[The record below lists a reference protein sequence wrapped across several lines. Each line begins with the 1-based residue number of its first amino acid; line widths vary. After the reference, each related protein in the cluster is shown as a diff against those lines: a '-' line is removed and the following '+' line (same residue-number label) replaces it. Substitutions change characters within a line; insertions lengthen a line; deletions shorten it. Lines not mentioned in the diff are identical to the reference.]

1 MCNHQGHHSGRK
13 GRCRTWPSF
22 CNYICHISP
31 ETESA
36 TPTTLAHHASLTKC
50 PQIYR
55 ELFALPT
62 SLSRLQAERQPLIL
76 CVSAVKPAH
85 PPLQS
90 PKNPQNSGDQHA
102 AIWLETKCPQIYRE
116 LFALPTSLSR
126 LQAER
131 QPLILCVSAV
141 KPAHPPLQ
149 SPKNPQ
155 NSGDQHAAI
164 WLETKC
170 PQIYR
175 ELFALP
181 TSLSRLQAER
191 QPLILCVSAVKP
203 AHPPLQS
210 PKNPQNSGDQHA
222 AIWLEASFE
231 GPPPT
236 PSTPFSA
243 SLKMNLSVLYIVL
256 EVGAW
261 SNADLRN
268 YQ

>member
-22 CNYICHISP
+22 CNYICHICR

-36 TPTTLAHHASLTKC
+36 TPTTLACHASLTKC

-102 AIWLETKCPQIYRE
+102 T
-116 LFALPTSLSR
+116 
-126 LQAER
+126 
-131 QPLILCVSAV
+131 
-141 KPAHPPLQ
+141 
-149 SPKNPQ
+149 
-155 NSGDQHAAI
+155 
-164 WLETKC
+164 
-170 PQIYR
+170 
-175 ELFALP
+175 
-181 TSLSRLQAER
+181 
-191 QPLILCVSAVKP
+191 
-203 AHPPLQS
+203 
-210 PKNPQNSGDQHA
+210 
-222 AIWLEASFE
+222 IWLEASFE

-243 SLKMNLSVLYIVL
+243 SLKMNLSVLYIVP